1 MCVRRTLSTEE
12 FARDV
17 EGLGSDH
24 DDLLAVQ
31 ELLCDG
37 AGETTKEMA
46 LAVNDNLHGESHVS
60 RGAISKCAGRFSG
73 RQRCSLRT
81 GEGLTTGSN
90 VDILPSES
98 PCKEVDMG

>member
-1 MCVRRTLSTEE
+1 MYARRTLSTEE

-17 EGLGSDH
+17 EGLASDH

-31 ELLCDG
+31 ELLCDS
-37 AGETTKEMA
+37 AGETTEEMA

-60 RGAISKCAGRFSG
+60 HCVNSGAQIDFPVARRVVFG
-73 RQRCSLRT
+73 LV
-81 GEGLTTGSN
+81 EGLTTGSN